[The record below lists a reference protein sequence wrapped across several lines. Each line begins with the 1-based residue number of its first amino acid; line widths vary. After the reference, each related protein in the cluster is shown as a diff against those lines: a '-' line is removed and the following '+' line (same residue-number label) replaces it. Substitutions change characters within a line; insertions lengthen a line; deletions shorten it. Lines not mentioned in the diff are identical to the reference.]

1 MASKRRTIAMK
12 IINLFGTALLFAVCA
27 AAPASAQKL
36 TIRFAWYMPPH
47 TATADQ
53 GNAIAANIEK
63 LSKGDIKVET
73 YPSGSLLKEST
84 MGQGIANNTVNMGIM
99 AIHWWSSQ
107 EPALEF
113 DTIPFLLSDV
123 DKLLP
128 VLHGKVGDDINA
140 ILNKHN
146 VEVAGWGF
154 YGYAESYVN
163 IKHAIKLPADIKG
176 LKLRSEGKLNAQFL
190 KAEGAIPV
198 AVDSAEVYTALQRGT
213 LDGAVS
219 GLSSVVSRKW
229 YEVGKYITAI
239 HYVPLIYP
247 VQVNAKWWHGLTAE
261 QRSTISKAIEE
272 TEKDNVAA
280 IEKQFNDDIETAKKH
295 GNDVYRPSAADLK
308 QWKAATEGTAKTI
321 YLKQAGAAGQKI
333 VDDLTKALGS

>member
-1 MASKRRTIAMK
+1 MRTIS
-12 IINLFGTALLFAVCA
+12 LFSAALLLGISAVT
-27 AAPASAQKL
+27 PASAQKL

-53 GNAIAANIEK
+53 GNTIAANIEK
-63 LSKGDIKVET
+63 LSNGDIKVET

-84 MGQGIANNTVNMGIM
+84 IGPGIANNTVNMGIM

-113 DTIPFLLSDV
+113 DTIPFLMNDAG
-123 DKLLP
+123 KILP
-128 VLHGKVGDDINA
+128 ALRGQLGKDINA

-163 IKHAIKLPADIKG
+163 TKHPIKVPSDLKG
-176 LKLRSEGKLNAQFL
+176 LKMRSEGRISALFL
-190 KAEGAIPV
+190 KEQGAIPV

-213 LDGAVS
+213 LDGATS
-219 GLSSVVSRKW
+219 GLASIVARKW

-247 VQVNAKWWHGLTAE
+247 LQVNAKWWQGLTAK
-261 QRSTISKAIEE
+261 QRSIISQAIAE
-272 TEKDNVAA
+272 TEKSNVAE
-280 IEKQFNDDIETAKKH
+280 IEKLFNEEIETAQKH
-295 GNDVYRPSAADLK
+295 GNEIYRPTAADLK
-308 QWKAATEGTAKTI
+308 IWQAATTEMSKKA
-321 YLKQAGAAGQKI
+321 YLKEAGATGQKLL
-333 VDDLTKALGS
+333 DDVAKATGG

>member
-1 MASKRRTIAMK
+1 MK
-12 IINLFGTALLFAVCA
+12 IIGLIGAALLLGAGA
-27 AAPASAQKL
+27 IAPATAQTL

-47 TATADQ
+47 TATANQ
-53 GNAIAANIEK
+53 GEAIAKNIEK
-63 LSKGDIKVET
+63 LSKGSIKVET

-84 MGQGIANNTVNMGIM
+84 MAQGIANNTVNMGIM
-99 AIHWWSSQ
+99 AIHWWSNQ

-113 DTIPFLLSDV
+113 DTIPFLMMDAGKV
-123 DKLLP
+123 LP
-128 VLHGKVGDDINA
+128 ALHGQVGKDINT

-163 IKHAIKLPADIKG
+163 TKHPIKVPSDLKG
-176 LKLRSEGKLNAQFL
+176 LKMRSEGKLNAIFL
-190 KAEGAIPV
+190 KSQGAIPV

-219 GLSSVVSRKW
+219 GLSSIVARKW

-247 VQVNAKWWHGLTAE
+247 VQVNAKWWHGLTDE
-261 QRSTISKAIEE
+261 QRSVISKAIAQ
-272 TEKDNVAA
+272 TEKTNVAE
-280 IEKQFNDDIETAKKH
+280 IEKLFNEEIDTAKKR
-295 GNDVYRPSAADLK
+295 GDEIYRPSEADLK
-308 QWKAATEGTAKTI
+308 TWKAATESMAKKD
-321 YLKQAGAAGQKI
+321 YLKQAGATGQKLL
-333 VDDLTKALGS
+333 DDLEKAQGS